1 MHYTF
6 LRGVNWETKMG
17 LHEEFEDQSFS
28 DYNYDEEIDDHID
41 DLNQKRKSGVCLK
54 IGLNVSV

>member
-1 MHYTF
+1 
-6 LRGVNWETKMG
+6 MG